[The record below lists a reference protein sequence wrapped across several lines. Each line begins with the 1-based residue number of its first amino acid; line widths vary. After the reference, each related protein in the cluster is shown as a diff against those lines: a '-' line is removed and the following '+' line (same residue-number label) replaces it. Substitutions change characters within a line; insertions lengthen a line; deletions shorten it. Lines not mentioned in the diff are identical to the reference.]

1 MIIVKTRFK
10 KMSSY
15 KPTESGFY
23 VEGTFYPPNNNGD
36 DIPHEHRHLTFT
48 RNGLDRIVQK
58 MVGKPITIG
67 HQTNVNNELLIT
79 GEGHKSN
86 IVGRIVHASVLD
98 DGSGFF
104 VAKMGNDKK
113 IKRKLFND
121 NIRNGTIC
129 ETSLTSQYFRT
140 PNHDGELVDEYIIDG
155 LAFLK
160 KDEAARPN
168 CKITKNYMYENITHN
183 NHINNVLNSDLK
195 QKTSN
200 FSEKM
205 SSSDSTASDNQN
217 TQDGSSTSSSS
228 SSSSQQRNNN
238 FDGLTEAEKI
248 RYKESL
254 DYVEKTLKSKDVNP
268 QQELTD
274 VIYVLRK
281 KNEDLEAEATQIR
294 KEKEQE
300 LKRLIDEEFAKHE
313 KMQLALAEIPP
324 NDEVEMT
331 EEERNKA
338 VQDAKERLEAY
349 KKNLECTPKELKNL
363 QYLNNQPGLIAACGD
378 KGVARFTTRKS
389 NSDNYRPP
397 SGLSLNQRF
406 AIESSSSSSSSS
418 SGPEKRYASA
428 EERRRDTEL
437 IARRFGNVDP
447 VRVLPSSNASQKR
460 EAPSNLSNTQ
470 SFLQERFGSVR
481 QRFN

>member
-1 MIIVKTRFK
+1 MS
-10 KMSSY
+10 SSY

-36 DIPHEHRHLTFT
+36 DIPHEQRHLTFT
-48 RNGLDRIVQK
+48 RNGLNRIVQK

-67 HQTNVNNELLIT
+67 HQTDVNNELLIT

-183 NHINNVLNSDLK
+183 NHINNASNSDLK

-205 SSSDSTASDNQN
+205 SSS
-217 TQDGSSTSSSS
+217 SSSS
-228 SSSSQQRNNN
+228 MSVSDSSSGNDSQNSEMETSSDSTKVLQNDNYN
-238 FDGLTEAEKI
+238 SLSDIEK
-248 RYKESL
+248 REYKRAL
-254 DYVEKTLKSKDVNP
+254 DFVQDSKKKPNGD
-268 QQELTD
+268 QELTET
-274 VIYVLRK
+274 IYVLRK
-281 KNEDLEAEATQIR
+281 AFDDHQA
-294 KEKEQE
+294 KEEQ
-300 LKRLIDEEFAKHE
+300 RLQTSIDEEFEKHK
-313 KMQLALAEIPP
+313 KMQLALAEISP
-324 NDEVEMT
+324 NDETEMT
-331 EEERNKA
+331 EEERKKA
-338 VQDAKERLEAY
+338 IADAEKRLDAY
-349 KKNLECTPKELKNL
+349 KKTLKCSEETLNTL

-389 NSDNYRPP
+389 TSDNYRQP
-397 SGLSLNQRF
+397 SSLSLNQRF

-447 VRVLPSSNASQKR
+447 VRVITSSNASQKR

-481 QRFN
+481 QRFG